1 MHYGAVIDRD
11 ELERTLGALD
21 ASLGTDATISLQDWA
36 RVESG
41 AARVARAFSLPPLD
55 LALPDVPSGR
65 EAQPDLEAGALLGQG
80 GMGQV
85 FAAHQRTLQREVA
98 VKSVRADAPPNAE
111 RALVAEAMLMGHLEH
126 PGIIPVHAL
135 GAAGDGRPALVMK
148 RVEGVSWRALIR
160 DPEHAHWARVG
171 ASEEGRLDAHLRI
184 LQRVCDA
191 VHFANERGIV
201 HRDIKPDNVMVGAW
215 GEVWILDWGVAL
227 ALPGSRVTLPE
238 PIDPGG
244 DPRRRVVG
252 TPAYMAPEMA
262 TGWEIDAR
270 TDVYLLGATLHEVLT
285 GDIRHPGVNILASVW
300 HAAQSEPVAYGAGV
314 PDDLAALCNDA
325 THRDPAR
332 RPQSALAFRE
342 RLDAHQRHRGARDLL
357 AATDRKLDDL
367 RAVASRGA
375 LDDRVRVYEALAA
388 CRFGYEEAGRSWA
401 DNPRSRVGE
410 RDALLAALRYEVAV
424 GELDGARALAAAVVE
439 VPEEVRSALDV
450 LAAERARAEAELR
463 RLEQLQRDQDASLL
477 AGPRAWIF
485 ASLLAASLAISG
497 LRELVVVR
505 GLVPAAPAVVAAPFV
520 TLVVDAVIVLAFRRV
535 ILANAFGG
543 RVIAGMLLAVL
554 TTGLS
559 HAVGFAFGI
568 PLAAAYTYDML
579 VWATMAAVLGAT
591 LLPWFGWLAAVAA
604 TGALVGVV
612 APERARAA
620 FVVVQLAAAL
630 IGARRIRRGG

>member
-1 MHYGAVIDRD
+1 VIDRD
-11 ELERTLGALD
+11 ELERTVGALD
-21 ASLGTDATISLQDWA
+21 ATLATDATISLQDWA

-55 LALPDVPSGR
+55 LSLPDVPSGR
-65 EAQPDLEAGALLGQG
+65 DEQPDLEAGALLGQG

-160 DPEHAHWARVG
+160 DPAHPHWARVG
-171 ASEEGRLDAHLRI
+171 GADEGRIEAHLRI

-191 VHFANERGIV
+191 VHFANERGVI

-238 PIDPGG
+238 ATDPEV
-244 DPRRRVVG
+244 DARRRVVG

-262 TGWEIDAR
+262 TGWEVDAR

-285 GDIRHPGVNILASVW
+285 KDIRHPGVNVLAAMW
-300 HAAQSEPVAYGAGV
+300 HAVQSDPVAYDAGV
-314 PDDLAALCNDA
+314 PNDLAALCNDA
-325 THRDPAR
+325 TSRDPER
-332 RPQSALAFRE
+332 RPPTALAFRE
-342 RLDAHQRHRGARDLL
+342 RLDAHLRHRGARALL

-367 RAVASRGA
+367 RAVAGRGA
-375 LDDRVRVYEALAA
+375 PDDRVRVYEALAA

-401 DNPRSRVGE
+401 DNPQSREGE
-410 RDALLAALRYEVAV
+410 REALLAALRYELTA
-424 GELDGARALAAAVVE
+424 GELDGARSLAAALAD
-439 VPEEVRSALDV
+439 VPTELAAALDA
-450 LAAERARAEAELR
+450 LAAERARQDEETR

-485 ASLLAASLAISG
+485 AALFGASLAMSG
-497 LRELVVVR
+497 LRELVVVW
-505 GLVPAAPAVVAAPFV
+505 GGVPAAPAVVAAPFV
-520 TLVVDAVIVLAFRRV
+520 TLAVDGAIVFAFRRV
-535 ILANAFGG
+535 ILANAFGR
-543 RVIAGMLLAVL
+543 RVIAGALLAVL

-559 HAVGFAFGI
+559 HAVGYAYGI
-568 PLAAAYTYDML
+568 PLAASYTYDML
-579 VWATMAAVLGAT
+579 IWATMTAVLGAT
-591 LLPWFGWLAAVAA
+591 LLPWFGWLAAVAG